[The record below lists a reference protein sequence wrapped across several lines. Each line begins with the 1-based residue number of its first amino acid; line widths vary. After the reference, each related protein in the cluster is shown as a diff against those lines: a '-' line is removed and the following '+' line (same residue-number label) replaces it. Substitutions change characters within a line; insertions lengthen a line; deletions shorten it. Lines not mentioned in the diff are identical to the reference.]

1 MSAHLSGILFQLF
14 QSLLVVAI
22 APLLLGWVNQCR
34 AWLQNRTGAGVLQPY
49 RTLRKLFH
57 KDAVIAHNASP
68 LFRVT
73 PYILFSCMWLAAG
86 VVPMLATDLPFSP
99 AADVIALVGIFA
111 LARVFIALAAM
122 DIGTSFGTLGARR
135 EMLVAFLAEP
145 ALLMVFFTASLI
157 SHSTQ
162 LPTIVEALAHQQFA
176 LYPSMAFA
184 AIAFVMILLAEN
196 ARIPVDNPTTHLEL
210 TMIHEAMILEYSARH
225 LALIEWASSIKLLA
239 YTTIGFA
246 LFVPYGIAEAGNW
259 AALPLALAA
268 LGIKLVAAGAG
279 LALLETISAKMRI
292 FRAPEFLGT
301 AFLLAVLGMLIHF
314 LLGA

>member
-1 MSAHLSGILFQLF
+1 MSTQLSGILFQLF
-14 QSLLVVAI
+14 QSLLMVAI

-34 AWLQNRTGAGVLQPY
+34 AWLQNRSGAGVLQPY

-73 PYILFSCMWLAAG
+73 PYILFACMWLAAG
-86 VVPMLATDLPFSP
+86 VVPVLATDLPYSP

-122 DIGTSFGTLGARR
+122 DIGTAFGSLGARR
-135 EMLVAFLAEP
+135 EMLIAFLAEP

-162 LPTIVEALAHQQFA
+162 LPIIVETLAHKQFA

-225 LALIEWASSIKLLA
+225 LALIEWASSIKLLT
-239 YTTIGFA
+239 YTTIGIA

-268 LGIKLVAAGAG
+268 LGVKLVVSGAG